1 MNFKHLLY
9 FRTLA
14 EELHFR
20 RAAEKLN
27 ITQSPLSIAIQ
38 NLEEELGAPLFL
50 RTQRSVQLT
59 EFGRLLYHHS
69 LGILERID
77 TCEQEMKAVAS
88 GKAGQLRIGFTAAS
102 SLLSPFPALIHA
114 FRDHYPDI
122 NVTLKEHTSIAQL
135 QAIGERELDVG
146 VIRRPQRNLVSG
158 ISFRK
163 LATDRLVVAAHRG
176 HRLLEKP
183 EIHIQDLAEENFIFY
198 PRKIGVGIYDQ
209 FIELCGKRGFFP
221 NIVQEAQEA
230 TTIIGLVAS
239 GLGIAVVPSGLQ
251 FIKIPNVAFMPLAD
265 DDAETDLFLAFRAGE
280 ENPRIA
286 HLIRLAQTAFH
297 NQES

>member
-1 MNFKHLLY
+1 MNFKHLIY

-38 NLEEELGAPLFL
+38 NLEDELGAPLFL

-69 LGILERID
+69 LGILERIES
-77 TCEQEMKAVAS
+77 CEQELKAVAS

-114 FRDHYPDI
+114 FRSHYPDI
-122 NVTLKEHTSIAQL
+122 NVTLKDQTSIAQL
-135 QAIGERELDVG
+135 QAIRERELDVG
-146 VIRRPQRNLVSG
+146 VIRRPHRDMITG
-158 ISFRK
+158 ISLRK
-163 LATDRLVVAAHRG
+163 LASDRLVVAAYRG
-176 HRLLEKP
+176 HPLIDKA
-183 EIHIQDLAEENFIFY
+183 EIRIADLAEEDFIFY
-198 PRKIGVGIYDQ
+198 PRKMGVGIYDQ

-230 TTIIGLVAS
+230 TTIIGLAAS
-239 GLGIAVVPSGLQ
+239 GLGIAIVPSGLQ
-251 FIKIPNVAFMPLAD
+251 YIKIPNIVFLPLAD
-265 DDAETDLFLAFRAGE
+265 EDAETDLFLAFRAGE

-297 NQES
+297 NQEG

>member
-1 MNFKHLLY
+1 MNFKHLIY

-38 NLEEELGAPLFL
+38 NLEDELGAPLFL

-69 LGILERID
+69 LGILERIES
-77 TCEQEMKAVAS
+77 CEQELKAVAS

-114 FRDHYPDI
+114 FRSHYPDI
-122 NVTLKEHTSIAQL
+122 NVTLKDQTSIAQL
-135 QAIGERELDVG
+135 QAIRERELDVG
-146 VIRRPQRNLVSG
+146 VIRRPHRDLVTG
-158 ISFRK
+158 ISLRK
-163 LATDRLVVAAHRG
+163 LATDRLVVAAYHDHPLVTKTDIR
-176 HRLLEKP
+176 
-183 EIHIQDLAEENFIFY
+183 IADLAEENFIFY
-198 PRKIGVGIYDQ
+198 PRKMGVGIYDQ
-209 FIELCGKRGFFP
+209 FIELCSKRGFLP

-239 GLGIAVVPSGLQ
+239 GLGIAIVPSGLQ
-251 FIKIPNVAFMPLAD
+251 YIRIPNIAFLPLVD
-265 DDAETDLFLAFRAGE
+265 EDAETDLYLAFRAGE

-297 NQES
+297 NQEG